1 MKKIFS
7 IVLAFIL
14 VLGICGCDTQP
25 DNSSSDVVIIETEEV
40 IVDQNGNT
48 LTSSQDTVVSSI
60 KSENEDITSNVS
72 STPQKVEID
81 YNTTVEVDICGDII
95 RGYLDATDAA
105 NQYYWLSTYTNSSS
119 RYDHQHIP
127 LDWPIDMSAKYTV
140 YFSENADFS
149 NAITVITDASK
160 DLKAATLIP
169 GKEYYWKVMGEI
181 SNEALSGGKIKI
193 VDAPVRFIYIDGIRN
208 VRDMGGWK
216 TESGKTVK
224 YGMLYRGGQLNTEKD
239 GSVVNAV
246 KEEGLKSFNK
256 LGIKTE
262 FDLRSIENVHVQT
275 SGTNLNYVLFSGEK
289 NAYAGYTGIF
299 TKNQKD
305 KYVMM
310 FKYLSDISN
319 YPIYSHCQ
327 GGADRT
333 GTYAFLLNG
342 LLGVSYEDLIRD
354 FELTSFCGLKRWR
367 SEGSGNTFSKTD
379 ADMKDGN
386 VTVSWRAMYDGMMD
400 YGSKNGC
407 TTLQQSIEHWL
418 INYVGVPNSQI
429 DSFKSI
435 MLE

>member
-1 MKKIFS
+1 MKKILC
-7 IVLAFIL
+7 IVLALIL

-25 DNSSSDVVIIETEEV
+25 DNSSSDVVIIEAEEV

-48 LTSSQDTVVSSI
+48 LTSSQDTVVSSVE
-60 KSENEDITSNVS
+60 SENEEITSNVS

-119 RYDHQHIP
+119 RYDRQHIP

-149 NAITVITDASK
+149 NAITVITDARK
-160 DLKAATLIP
+160 DLKVATLIP

-181 SNEALSGGKIKI
+181 SDEALSGGKIKI

-208 VRDMGGWK
+208 VRDMGGWT

-224 YGMLYRGGQLNTEKD
+224 YEMLYRGSQLNTTKD
-239 GSVVNAV
+239 GKAVNIIS
-246 KEEGLKSFNK
+246 ESGLKTLK
-256 LGIKTE
+256 QLGIKTE
-262 FDLRSIENVHVQT
+262 FDLRTDTDVCKAPEGID
-275 SGTNLNYVLFSGEK
+275 LNYVLVANHTS
-289 NAYAGYTGIF
+289 YQGIF
-299 TKNQKD
+299 TSSNKD
-305 KYVMM
+305 TVVSNYKKI
-310 FKYLSDISN
+310 FETLSDKSN
-319 YPIYSHCQ
+319 YPIYTHCQ

-342 LLGVSYEDLIRD
+342 LLGVSYDDLIKD
-354 FELTSFCGLKRWR
+354 FELSSFSGIKRWR
-367 SEGSGNTFSKTD
+367 SAGNSSTFSDKEPLVDNGITINWS
-379 ADMKDGN
+379 ALYK
-386 VTVSWRAMYDGMMD
+386 GMMD
-400 YGSKNGC
+400 YGSGNGC
-407 TTLQQSIEHWL
+407 TTLQQSIEHWF
-418 INYVGVPNSQI
+418 INYIGIPKSQI